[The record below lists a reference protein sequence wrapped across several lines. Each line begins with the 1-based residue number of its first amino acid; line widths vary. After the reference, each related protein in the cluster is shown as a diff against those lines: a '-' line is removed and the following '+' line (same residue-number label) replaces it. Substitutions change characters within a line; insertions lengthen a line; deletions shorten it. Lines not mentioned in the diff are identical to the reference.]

1 MSASGSSLL
10 VDLQG
15 LANQNVFVMMR
26 YRQTHHFAEIE
37 ACIRDTLR
45 EFSLTARLAKD
56 GALVES
62 LWSNIELYMKYSRFG
77 VAVFEDIEER
87 DFNPNIPFELGYMFA
102 LGKRCL
108 ILKERRMPRLPTD
121 MLGLVYRDFDVFD
134 LQNSLRR
141 QIRSWCIED
150 LGMRPPQS
158 SAQREPLELVF
169 DNQAE
174 DPEFRTWG
182 RFSTIGAFHHINL
195 TYNNA
200 CEEGSLHPPVL
211 ELTAN
216 GSESLGINRP
226 FTYLCGKA
234 RFDYKALSSGATNPN
249 LLFCMIPMRGKL
261 SELLE
266 VGAQHCDEPANAYSP
281 YRLRYFVPEV
291 YIGDDTWHTA
301 EIDFDF
307 QNVPTA
313 SYSIF
318 APRINEGCP
327 RPGPGQ
333 LQIRRIELY
342 APKVNSSA
350 SMLDHGC

>member
-1 MSASGSSLL
+1 MTANASSLL

-26 YRQTHHFAEIE
+26 YRQTHHFSEIE
-37 ACIRDTLR
+37 SCIRNTLR

-56 GALVES
+56 GALVDS
-62 LWSNIELYMKYSRFG
+62 LWGNIELYMKYSRFG
-77 VAVFEDIEER
+77 IAVFEDIEER

-102 LGKRCL
+102 IGKRCL

-121 MLGLVYRDFDVFD
+121 MLGLIYRDFDVFD
-134 LQNSLRR
+134 LQNSLKQ
-141 QIRSWCIED
+141 QIKNWCTDD
-150 LGMRPPQS
+150 LGLQPPRSFFRP
-158 SAQREPLELVF
+158 EPLELVY

-182 RFSTIGAFHHINL
+182 RFSTIRAFNHIKL
-195 TYNNA
+195 MYNNSSG
-200 CEEGSLHPPVL
+200 ESDFQPPTM
-211 ELTAN
+211 ELAAY
-216 GSESLGINRP
+216 GSESLGINRAVAC
-226 FTYLCGKA
+226 LCGKA
-234 RFDYKALSSGATNPN
+234 KFAYKAPSSEAANPN
-249 LLFCMIPMRGKL
+249 LLFCMIPMKGEL

-266 VGAQHCDEPANAYSP
+266 VGAQRCGEPANAYSP
-281 YRLRYFVPEV
+281 YRLRYFVPEA
-291 YIGDDTWHTA
+291 YIGDGAWHTA

-307 QNVPTA
+307 RNVPTA

-333 LQIRRIELY
+333 LQIRRFELY
-342 APKVNSSA
+342 TPLVNA
-350 SMLDHGC
+350 NAN